1 MNEDTTRDMHTRSFE
16 ERIFSELSA
25 MRAEFNARFDA
36 IETRLATIEA
46 RMTTVENR
54 LTTLEDKVDA
64 RLRETRPIWEG
75 VQLRLDKIDPTLKE
89 MSSHLKLLARDS
101 FQLRARVEEL
111 EEHLPPA
118 A

>member
-1 MNEDTTRDMHTRSFE
+1 MNEDTTGDLNARSFE
-16 ERIFSELSA
+16 ERIFNELAA
-25 MRAEFNARFDA
+25 MRVE
-36 IETRLATIEA
+36 
-46 RMTTVENR
+46 MTTMNNR
-54 LTTLEDKVDA
+54 LIALEDKVDA